1 VVPLDPASAITAYRL
16 TVHDLVGSFA
26 GLWFL
31 DPLGGLCLSV
41 YIMWNWGRTAG
52 EYIHRLTGAAA
63 SPTDHSILLYMTM
76 RFSHVI
82 RKIQDLKAYYAG
94 DKLNVEVDLVVYE
107 HTSLRDAHDIGESL
121 QYILE
126 SVPTVDR
133 AFVHLDYDEWN
144 LPSHMNQLDR

>member
-1 VVPLDPASAITAYRL
+1 
-16 TVHDLVGSFA
+16 
-26 GLWFL
+26 
-31 DPLGGLCLSV
+31 
-41 YIMWNWGRTAG
+41 
-52 EYIHRLTGAAA
+52 
-63 SPTDHSILLYMTM
+63 MTM

-94 DKLNVEVDLVVYE
+94 DKLNVEVDLVVHE
-107 HTSLRDAHDIGESL
+107 HTSLRDAHDVGESL